1 LPGGDQEA
9 VEKRDGR
16 AGSEKIIADPI
27 SEVIQYRSLDRQ
39 LWMQQFA
46 AINLLAQKGAD
57 FEHHHQH
64 AKPTSLPLD
73 RFSPKNRH
81 SPDH

>member
-1 LPGGDQEA
+1 LPGSDQEA

-39 LWMQQFA
+39 LWMQPFVV
-46 AINLLAQKGAD
+46 
-57 FEHHHQH
+57 H
-64 AKPTSLPLD
+64 
-73 RFSPKNRH
+73 
-81 SPDH
+81 